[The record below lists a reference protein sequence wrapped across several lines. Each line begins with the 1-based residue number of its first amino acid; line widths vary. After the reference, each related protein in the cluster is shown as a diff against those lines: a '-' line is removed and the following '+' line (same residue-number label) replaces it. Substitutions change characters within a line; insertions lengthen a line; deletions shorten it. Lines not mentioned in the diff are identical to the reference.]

1 MEAEELEGMR
11 RKYLVVEY
19 MVEEEE
25 SAEDFMDWIG
35 FRCERYRR
43 EGYQGGERRDVEG
56 YLGEER
62 RNAQSKAWVVEK
74 ERDKKFEMDST
85 VILGV
90 DLGIA

>member
-1 MEAEELEGMR
+1 VEAEELKDMWWR
-11 RKYLVVEY
+11 YLVVEY
-19 MVEEEE
+19 MVVVED
-25 SAEDFMDWIG
+25 STEDFTDWIG

-56 YLGEER
+56 YPGEER

-74 ERDKKFEMDST
+74 ERDKKLEMDST
-85 VILGV
+85 VTLGV